1 MKLCR
6 VSTKTVA
13 VLLVL
18 AWAAQAQ
25 PAPRPPWNEMR
36 ARARGILETALSEET
51 EWVRVHA
58 AEALLRNGYPAGV
71 AEAFAAQADTA
82 PPKHRIGVW
91 RVLAQAQSTEAA
103 REVYVARIRQ
113 AFLDPDGPDRLH
125 AVETLAKLAD
135 PARPDELLRVG
146 REGTGALQ
154 TYARFALARSGGTED
169 EAALAALLGSDDAA
183 VGGGAAYGLRFLE
196 ALGPDTFARLD
207 AAARAEA
214 ADSTARVYLFSARY
228 VHAPEDDVAAAREA
242 LLRYARDGSTS
253 EKFEVGAA
261 LARRG
266 DDGDVPLL
274 LGLIED
280 PEADVRIS
288 GADALLEIERR
299 TWRPYAHREGFE
311 GECPDVAL
319 WAKNGASTAAFL
331 GPTEEEAYEGAR
343 SFKLDVG
350 LEGGSY
356 HYFGAPLI
364 VPCAGRLR
372 LTARVLVAEGTTAR
386 VGFGTNMRYPPT
398 HHSGCGPARDFD
410 KPTGGWELVEM
421 DLAARGEQGASG
433 VMGNYTATV
442 RGEDVGA
449 YLDRW
454 SLFIRG
460 GAGKRAVVYVD
471 DIRVE
476 GEGPTEDDYRDEVE
490 RRWQKGQARL
500 EARVD
505 EWRRQ
510 VSEGERVLA
519 ALPEAGEAVQA
530 DVDAIKGS
538 VAKAREQV
546 EAFADRGYG
555 SKQELNAIE
564 SALFITRYGPET
576 IRTIAA
582 GLASRQPYLTYTP
595 EAISNRQLATS
606 TFPIPARVGTKLACA
621 GCRGEYE
628 SVTLAVYALE
638 DVQGMLVTVSDLE
651 GTSGAIPSDAV
662 DVHVVKSWYQAGVGI
677 WPNTKV
683 FVPELLLKDDRLI
696 RVDREREE
704 NHVRST
710 AADGAETYLPC
721 SGPTSED
728 LEGVRPIDA
737 AELQPVDVPKRT
749 LQQFWITVHVPDDV
763 EAGTYRGEVLLKT
776 AAGAT
781 SLPFEV
787 TVHPFDLAAPSL
799 TYSIYYRAKLSEDG
813 QPTIGSE
820 YKSEEQYRAEIQDFA
835 AHGVPYPTNYQGWDE
850 ARLRR
855 VLEIRR
861 DAGLPAGRFYTLG
874 RQTGSATDAP
884 QLAQL
889 SADVK
894 GWIEFCRPFGY
905 DEVYFYGTDEAR
917 GERLAAQRAAWRTV
931 QEAGGKTFVA
941 CYKGTFEAMG
951 DLLDCAVLAGRPDP
965 REAEKWHGAGSEAFC
980 YAYPQVGNEEPETYR
995 RNFGLLLWKAG
1006 FDGAMDYAYQHGFG
1020 HIWNDFDHGHYR
1032 DHNFTYPTVNGV
1044 VGTIQW
1050 EGFREAVD
1058 DVRYVTTL
1066 EHAIEHAPPDKA
1078 DAAAQARRWLDEL
1091 DPETADLYAARER
1104 MAAFIAELL

>member
-1 MKLCR
+1 MSLR
-6 VSTKTVA
+6 EVSTRTAMV
-13 VLLVL
+13 VLLL
-18 AWAAQAQ
+18 ASAAQAQ
-25 PAPRPPWNEMR
+25 PAPRPPWNQIR
-36 ARARGILETALSEET
+36 ARAREVLETALSEET
-51 EWVRVHA
+51 DWVRVHA
-58 AEALLRNGYPAGV
+58 AEALLRNDYPAGV
-71 AEAFAAQADTA
+71 EEIFAPQADTA

-91 RVLAQAQSTEAA
+91 RVLAQAHGADGGREA
-103 REVYVARIRQ
+103 YVARIRQ
-113 AFLDPDGPDRLH
+113 AFLNPDGPDRLH

-135 PARPDELLRVG
+135 TARPDELLRVG
-146 REGTGALQ
+146 REGSGALQ

-169 EAALAALLGSDDAA
+169 EAALAALLASDDAA
-183 VGGGAAYGLRFLE
+183 VVGGAAYGLRFLE
-196 ALGPDTFARLD
+196 TLAPDSFARLD
-207 AAARAEA
+207 ATAREEA
-214 ADSTARVYLFSARY
+214 ADSTARVYLLSARY
-228 VHAPEDDVAAAREA
+228 VHAPQHAVAAAREP
-242 LLRYARDGSTS
+242 LLHYARDGSTS

-274 LGLIED
+274 LGLIEN
-280 PEADVRIS
+280 PETDARIS
-288 GADALLEIERR
+288 AANALLEIERR
-299 TWRPYAHREGFE
+299 TWRPYSRHQGFE
-311 GECPDVAL
+311 GDCPDVTL
-319 WAKNGASTAAFL
+319 WAKNGASRASFL
-331 GPTEEEAYEGAR
+331 GPTEEEAYEGTR
-343 SFKLDVG
+343 SFKFEVD

-356 HYFGAPLI
+356 HYFGAPLT

-386 VGFGTNMRYPPT
+386 VGFGTNMVYPPT
-398 HHSGCGPARDFD
+398 HHSGCGPAREFD
-410 KPTGGWELVEM
+410 TPTGGWELVEM
-421 DLAARGEQGASG
+421 DLAARGEQGAAS

-454 SLFIRG
+454 SLFIYG

-471 DIRVE
+471 DIRVQ
-476 GEGPTEDDYRDEVE
+476 GKGPTEDDYRDEVE

-510 VSEGERVLA
+510 VSEGQGVLA
-519 ALPEAGEAVQA
+519 ALPEASEAVQA
-530 DVDAIKGS
+530 DVEAVKES
-538 VAKAREQV
+538 VAKARERV
-546 EAFADRGYG
+546 EAFAERGYG
-555 SKQELNAIE
+555 SKQELNALE
-564 SALFITRYGPET
+564 SALVVTRYGPET
-576 IRTIAA
+576 IRAIAA
-582 GLASRQPYLTYTP
+582 GLASGQPYLTYTP
-595 EAISNRQLATS
+595 EAISNSQLATS

-638 DVQGMLVTVSDLE
+638 DVEGMRVTVSDLE
-651 GTSGAIPSDAV
+651 GRSGAIPSDAV

-683 FVPELLLKDDRLI
+683 FVPELLLKDDRLV
-696 RVDREREE
+696 RVDRDREE
-704 NHVRST
+704 NYVRST
-710 AADGAETYLPC
+710 AADGAETYLLC

-728 LEGVRPIDA
+728 LDGVRPIDA
-737 AELQPVDVPKRT
+737 AELQPVDVAQRT
-749 LQQFWITVHVPDDV
+749 LQQFWITVRIPDDI

-776 AAGAT
+776 PAGKT

-787 TVHPFDLAAPSL
+787 TVHPFDLVAPSL
-799 TYSIYYRAKLSEDG
+799 TYSIYYRAKLAPDG

-820 YKSEEQYRAEIQDFA
+820 YKSEEQYRAEIEDFA

-861 DAGLPAGRFYTLG
+861 DAGLPARRFYTLG
-874 RQTGSATDAP
+874 LQTGSATDASE
-884 QLAQL
+884 LAQL

-905 DEVYFYGTDEAR
+905 DEVYFYGIDEAR

-941 CYKGTFEAMG
+941 CYKGAFEAMG
-951 DLLDCAVLAGRPDP
+951 ALLDCAVLASRPDP
-965 REAEKWHGAGSEAFC
+965 REAEKWHGVGSEAFC

-1006 FDGAMDYAYQHGFG
+1006 FDGAMDYAYQHAFG

-1044 VGTIQW
+1044 VGTLQW

-1058 DVRYVTTL
+1058 DVRYAATL
-1066 EHAIEHAPPDKA
+1066 EHAIEHARSGKA
-1078 DAAAQARRWLDEL
+1078 DTAAEARTWLDEL
-1091 DPETADLYAARER
+1091 DPDTVDLYAARER
-1104 MAAFIAELL
+1104 MAAFISGLL